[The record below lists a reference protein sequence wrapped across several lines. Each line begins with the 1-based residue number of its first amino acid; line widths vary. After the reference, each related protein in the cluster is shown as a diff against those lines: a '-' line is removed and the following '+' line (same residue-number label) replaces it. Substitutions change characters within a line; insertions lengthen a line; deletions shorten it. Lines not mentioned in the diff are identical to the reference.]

1 MAFCSPGDF
10 HSIIK
15 VKGAGFNSSGP
26 AHAVFAINKG
36 IFAIMHTDRDPI
48 SNVRTFLNSCIIQT
62 SFVLLFCKMRC
73 EWSSCV
79 SDGHWAG
86 RRWALWH
93 CHTAIEA
100 ASTAHKRYEQMT
112 PMVPASSSRH
122 SSCLWRKR
130 MQIQVPVPPGR
141 HDCYSHIYLEG
152 EVRWVLSK
160 KKVRWILLVAP
171 GLGWAGLWQ
180 TARWNVQRDST
191 YGGQFTATGYA

>member
-1 MAFCSPGDF
+1 
-10 HSIIK
+10 
-15 VKGAGFNSSGP
+15 V
-26 AHAVFAINKG
+26 
-36 IFAIMHTDRDPI
+36 HTDRDPI

-112 PMVPASSSRH
+112 SMVPASSTRH
-122 SSCLWRKR
+122 SSSLWRQR

-141 HDCYSHIYLEG
+141 QDCILTFIWKEKLDEFSQ
-152 EVRWVLSK
+152 K

-180 TARWNVQRDST
+180 TAAWNVQGDST
-191 YGGQFTATGYA
+191 YGGQFTATG